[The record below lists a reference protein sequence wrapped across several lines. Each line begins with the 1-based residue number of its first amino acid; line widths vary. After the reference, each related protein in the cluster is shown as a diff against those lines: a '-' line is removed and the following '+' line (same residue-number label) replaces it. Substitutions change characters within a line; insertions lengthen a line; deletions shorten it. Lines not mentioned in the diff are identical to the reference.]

1 MGALKWREG
10 SVTMFPPKAHVTE
23 ELSKEGL
30 RVLAGTIMNP
40 MSTTQPNLATQDS
53 EWKGRLLPRVS
64 PGTCRAGEEV
74 PSQAHLG
81 WEKQPGWCWQN
92 SLESNPVSEDRVTL
106 ARSSPL
112 DTQKIPGLDVP
123 WDPLHRVGEPLA
135 QLGPS
140 AASGGSG
147 LSRVCLP
154 HFWGHDVP
162 SSSSPGR
169 FMAAFFRG

>member
-10 SVTMFPPKAHVTE
+10 SVMMFPPKAHVRE

-30 RVLAGTIMNP
+30 RVLAGTIVNP

-64 PGTCRAGEEV
+64 PGTCRTAEEV

-92 SLESNPVSEDRVTL
+92 SLETNPVSEDRVTL
-106 ARSSPL
+106 APSSPS
-112 DTQKIPGLDVP
+112 IPK
-123 WDPLHRVGEPLA
+123 
-135 QLGPS
+135 
-140 AASGGSG
+140 
-147 LSRVCLP
+147 
-154 HFWGHDVP
+154 
-162 SSSSPGR
+162 R
-169 FMAAFFRG
+169 FQG